1 MISYI
6 ALCSWWRRV
15 LVLTL
20 VLLVTIVNQCFGLNR
35 DGVLLLSFKYAVND
49 PFNVLGSW
57 NYRDDTP
64 CAWNGVAC
72 STIPTPTNANSTT
85 QYRVTGLSLPN
96 SQLLGSIPSD
106 LGSIEHLQILDLSN
120 NSLNGSLP
128 SSLFQGSSEL
138 QFLNLSNNLIIGE
151 VPESIVQLRNLQFLN
166 LSDNAFAGKLPENL
180 STMQNLTVASLKNNY
195 LIGFL
200 PRGLRTLQVLDLSTN
215 LLNGTLPPDFGGDAM
230 RYLNISYNRFS
241 GEIPQEFPVKIPRNA
256 VVDLSFNNLTGEIP
270 DSEVFLNQPSE
281 FFFGNSDLCGEPTKN
296 ACPIPSSPSSEP
308 RVSSPTS
315 PPAIAAIPKTFDS
328 PPLSPTGSSASEKQS
343 GLRGGTVIGIVVGDV
358 IGIAILAMIFVYV
371 YRLKKKKKVESA
383 IKNEAAAAKS
393 ESSSST
399 SESRGFT
406 RWSCLRKRTEEE
418 ESSETPGSSD
428 SEVEPSGKDG
438 GENQKQQ
445 ENKTGTLVTVDGER
459 ELELETLLK
468 ASAYILGATGSSIMY
483 KAVLEDGTSLA
494 VRRIGESG
502 VERFKD
508 FENQVR
514 VIAKLVHPNLVRVR
528 GFYWGHDEKLI
539 IYDFVPNGCLAN
551 VRYSKYHSYS
561 FTFTVDVHVSII
573 RYVSLE
579 CAGYDV
585 DGGVGKV
592 GSSPSHL
599 PWEIRLKIAKGV
611 ARGLA
616 YLHEKKHVHGNLKP
630 SNILLGNDMEP
641 KIGDF
646 GLERIVTGDT
656 SYKAGGS
663 ARIFGSKRSTAS
675 RDSFQDITFG
685 PSPSP
690 SPSSIS
696 GVSPYH
702 APESLRNL
710 KPHPKWDVYSFGV
723 MFLELLTGK
732 VVVLDD
738 MGQGP
743 GVLVEDKSRAL
754 RMVDATIRV
763 DMEGKEEALLGYFK
777 LGYSCVSSVPQKRPP
792 MKEVLQ
798 VLEKIPSSSTS
809 SYYYSH

>member
-1 MISYI
+1 MSLLFRALIIS
-6 ALCSWWRRV
+6 
-15 LVLTL
+15 L
-20 VLLVTIVNQCFGLNR
+20 VLLLAVDQCCALSR
-35 DGVLLLSFKYAVND
+35 DGVLLLSFKYRVLND
-49 PFNVLGSW
+49 PLYVLANW
-57 NYRDDTP
+57 NYSDETP
-64 CAWNGVAC
+64 CSWNGVSC
-72 STIPTPTNANSTT
+72 SAVPNGTEI
-85 QYRVTGLSLPN
+85 RVTSLSLPN

-106 LGSIEHLQILDLSN
+106 LGSIEHLQALDLSN

-128 SSLFQGSSEL
+128 SSLSQASEL
-138 QFLNLSNNLIIGE
+138 RFLNLSNNLITGE
-151 VPESIVQLRNLQFLN
+151 VPESITQLRSLQFLN
-166 LSDNAFAGKLPENL
+166 LSDNDLAGKLPDGL
-180 STMQNLTVASLKNNY
+180 SNMQNLTLASFKNNY
-195 LIGFL
+195 LSGSL
-200 PRGLRTLQVLDLSTN
+200 PSALRTLRVLDLSSN
-215 LLNGTLPPDFGGDAM
+215 LLNGTLPPDFGGDAV

-241 GEIPQEFPVKIPRNA
+241 GEIPTEFAAKIPGNA
-256 VVDLSFNNLTGEIP
+256 TVDLSFNNLTGQVP
-270 DSEVFLNQPSE
+270 DSTVFVNQNSKS
-281 FFFGNSDLCGEPTKN
+281 FSGNNNLCGKPTKN
-296 ACPIPSSPSSEP
+296 PCPIPSSPSSEP
-308 RVSSPTS
+308 KVSDPTS
-315 PPAIAAIPKTFDS
+315 PPAIAAMPRTFDS
-328 PPLSPTGSSASEKQS
+328 PAAPSGQKQG
-343 GLRGGTVIGIVVGDV
+343 GLRRGTIIGIVVGDV
-358 IGIAILAMIFVYV
+358 VGVGILATLFVYV
-371 YRLKKKKKVESA
+371 YRLKKKKDVESA
-383 IKNEAAAAKS
+383 MKSEAAVARS

-406 RWSCLRKRTEEE
+406 RWSCLRKRAEEE
-418 ESSETPGSSD
+418 ESSETTSSSD
-428 SEVEPSGKDG
+428 SDVEGAAQEG
-438 GENQKQQ
+438 QNQNHNKGSQQ
-445 ENKTGTLVTVDGER
+445 ESKTGTLVTVDGER
-459 ELELETLLK
+459 QLELETLLK

-528 GFYWGHDEKLI
+528 GFYWGHNEKLI

-551 VRYSKYHSYS
+551 VRY
-561 FTFTVDVHVSII
+561 
-573 RYVSLE
+573 R
-579 CAGYDV
+579 
-585 DGGVGKV
+585 KV

-599 PWEIRLKIAKGV
+599 PWEIRLKVAKGV
-611 ARGLA
+611 ARGLT

-641 KIGDF
+641 KVGDF

-690 SPSSIS
+690 SPSAIS

-732 VVVLDD
+732 IVVLDD

-743 GVLVEDKSRAL
+743 GVLVEDKNRAL
-754 RMVDATIRV
+754 RLVDMTIRA
-763 DMEGKEEALLGYFK
+763 DMEGREEALLAYFK

-798 VLEKIPSSSTS
+798 VLEKISSSSSSS
-809 SYYYSH
+809 SYYYSV

>member
-1 MISYI
+1 MTLLLIPTLFTSLLLLPTLHQCS
-6 ALCSWWRRV
+6 AL
-15 LVLTL
+15 T
-20 VLLVTIVNQCFGLNR
+20 R
-35 DGVLLLSFKYAVND
+35 DGVLLLSFKYAVLND
-49 PFNVLGSW
+49 PLYVLSNW
-57 NYRDDTP
+57 NYSDDTP
-64 CAWNGVAC
+64 CSWNGVSC
-72 STIPTPTNANSTT
+72 SINGNANGNGTEL
-85 QYRVTGLSLPN
+85 RVTSLTLPN
-96 SQLLGSIPSD
+96 SQIVGSLPSD
-106 LGSIEHLQILDLSN
+106 LGSIEHLQVLDLSN

-128 SSLFQGSSEL
+128 SSLSQASQL
-138 QFLNLSNNLIIGE
+138 RFLNLSNNRMTGS
-151 VPESIVQLRNLQFLN
+151 VPDSITQLRSLQFLN
-166 LSDNAFAGKLPENL
+166 LSDNALAGKLPTDF
-180 STMQNLTVASLKNNY
+180 SSMQNLTLASFKNNY
-195 LIGFL
+195 LFGFL
-200 PRGLRTLQVLDLSTN
+200 PSGLRTLQVLDLSSN
-215 LLNGTLPPDFGGDAM
+215 LMNGTLPADFGGDGI

-241 GEIPQEFPVKIPRNA
+241 GEIPTEFAARIPGNA
-256 VVDLSFNNLTGEIP
+256 TVDLSFNNLTGEVP
-270 DSEVFLNQPSE
+270 DSAVFSNQDSKS
-281 FFFGNSDLCGEPTKN
+281 FSGNVNLCGEMTKN
-296 ACPIPSSPSSEP
+296 PCPIPSSPSSEP
-308 RVSSPTS
+308 KASSPIS

-328 PPLSPTGSSASEKQS
+328 PTAPAGEKS
-343 GLRGGTVIGIVVGDV
+343 GLRRGTVIGIVVGDV
-358 IGIAILAMIFVYV
+358 VGVAILAMLFVYV
-371 YRLKKKKKVESA
+371 YRLKKQKNAESGT
-383 IKNEAAAAKS
+383 KNERGITRS
-393 ESSSST
+393 ESESSST
-399 SESRGFT
+399 SESKGFT
-406 RWSCLRKRTEEE
+406 RWSCLRKKTEEE
-418 ESSETPGSSD
+418 GSSESTSSYD
-428 SEVEPSGKDG
+428 SDVEGTAQ
-438 GENQKQQ
+438 ENQNKVSNLQQ

-459 ELELETLLK
+459 QLELETLLK

-494 VRRIGESG
+494 VRRIGENG

-551 VRYSKYHSYS
+551 VRC
-561 FTFTVDVHVSII
+561 
-573 RYVSLE
+573 R
-579 CAGYDV
+579 
-585 DGGVGKV
+585 KV

-646 GLERIVTGDT
+646 GLERIVTGDN

-675 RDSFQDITFG
+675 RDSFQDVTFG

-732 VVVLDD
+732 IVILDD

-743 GVLVEDKSRAL
+743 GLLVEDKNRAL
-754 RMVDATIRV
+754 RMVDMAIRA
-763 DMEGKEEALLGYFK
+763 DMEGREEALLGYFK
-777 LGYSCVSSVPQKRPP
+777 LGYSCMSSVPQKRPP

-798 VLEKIPSSSTS
+798 VLEKISSSS
-809 SYYYSH
+809 SSASYYYSV